1 MKCQEFI
8 QLMFEFRRGELG
20 PDEMML
26 HRAHL
31 AGCEQCQQELRDTE
45 ACFSL
50 MEACCETEQIPKGL
64 EKKLRELMAGCRS
77 PGDLR

>member
-8 QLMFEFRRGELG
+8 QPMFEFRCGELG
-20 PDEMML
+20 PHEMAL

-45 ACFSL
+45 ACFL
-50 MEACCETEQIPKGL
+50 MVKACCRTKQMPKGL
-64 EKKLRELMAGCRS
+64 EKKLRELIAGGHD